1 MRKFSRIVVAFALCW
16 TSLAAPQR
24 AAAQTPLDLEQLQRA
39 TVQIT
44 QVFTNAVGQTV
55 ISCIGSGTLVSAD
68 GLILTNAHVALPIA
82 GCRSDRIVV
91 ALTVRIGEAPVPK
104 YYAEV
109 LSVNYGWDLAVLQV
123 VRTLDDRPVNREALL
138 LPFVELG
145 NSDEVTLDQTV
156 EFVGYAAPE
165 RDPTASSTARVV
177 RGTISGFTAEA
188 RVGDR
193 AWLKTRAALP
203 GTMSGGGAYDT
214 QGRLIGIPT
223 VEPPTSG
230 LIAGA
235 QENCRRIQDSNGDGR
250 VDENDLCVPI
260 SGFINALRPSRLARG
275 LILAAQLEITPFS
288 QQEPPVQAPLSLEE
302 IGQNVIGAPQFR
314 RLLFATGVDLA
325 DNPTRVITRAPAGIN
340 TLYLFFDY
348 ANMRDGIIY
357 ELRVLRDG
365 VLDPTFS
372 LAPAT
377 WSGGRNGRWYIG
389 STAQVYPN
397 GEYEFIL
404 FIEGVRVANASI
416 TVGGG
421 PTTEP
426 EFSNILFGVQDLN
439 FELVN
444 TGNILPVSNV
454 INAEFVY
461 TNMVDGTPWRQAWY
475 YEDLRI
481 SEVNDIWSG
490 GSNGKRLI
498 TASAPVE
505 NPLQP
510 GRYRLELYIE
520 DRLAASSDFIMAGGQ
535 VDLSTDV
542 FTDLTFASE
551 LRDGIPGGVIGV
563 TFPNT
568 ITDLYAIFNWRDI
581 APGTP
586 FTWRWTVDNNPLF
599 EVTQPWSNPTT
610 GSGAWLRLR
619 PNRLLPEGSYKLE
632 LLIGGVVKASA
643 TARVGIGQLPI
654 RLFVRAEGVLVQ
666 GQIVDAE
673 TNEGIAGVAVIF
685 LKPLFDVADFT
696 WQMSEVYDIAFTDL
710 NGRFALS
717 RLLARGERYSIL
729 ISARG
734 YLPITTDGFRILRD
748 EVGPIELRLELNRD

>member
-1 MRKFSRIVVAFALCW
+1 MRKFSSAFLALILCCIALPAEP
-16 TSLAAPQR
+16 SQ
-24 AAAQTPLDLEQLQRA
+24 AQTALDLEQLQRA

-44 QVFTNAVGQTV
+44 QVFTNPVGQTV
-55 ISCIGSGTLVSAD
+55 ISCIGSGTIVSAD

-109 LSVNYGWDLAVLQV
+109 LAVNYGWDLAVLQV
-123 VRTLDDRPVNREALL
+123 ARTLDDRPVNREALL

-145 NSDEVTLDQTV
+145 NSDEVALDQTV

-165 RDPTASSTARVV
+165 RDPTASSTTRVV

-188 RVGDR
+188 RVGQR

-203 GTMSGGGAYDT
+203 GSMSGGGAYDI

-230 LIAGA
+230 LAAGS

-250 VDENDLCVPI
+250 VDDNDLCVPV
-260 SGFINALRPSRLARG
+260 SGFVNALRPSRLARG

-288 QQEPPVQAPLSLEE
+288 QQELPAQQPLSLEE
-302 IGQNVIGAPQFR
+302 VGQNVIGAPQFR
-314 RLLFATGVDLA
+314 RLFFATGVDLA
-325 DNPTRVITRAPAGIN
+325 GNPTRVIARAPAGIN

-377 WSGGRNGRWYIG
+377 WSGGRSGMWYIG

-397 GEYEFIL
+397 GNYEFIL
-404 FIEGVRVANASI
+404 FIEGVRVANANI

-439 FELVN
+439 FQLVN

-461 TNMVDGTPWRQAWY
+461 TNMIDGISWRQAWY

-535 VDLSTDV
+535 VDLSTEV

-551 LRDGIPGGVIGV
+551 LRDGVPSGVIGV

-568 ITDLYAIFNWRDI
+568 ITDLYAVFNWRDI

-599 EVTQPWSNPTT
+599 EVTQPWTNPTT
-610 GSGAWLRLR
+610 GSRAWLRLR

-632 LLIGGVVKASA
+632 LLIGSVVKASA

-673 TNEGIAGVAVIF
+673 TDEGIAGVAVIF

-696 WQMSEVYDIAFTDL
+696 WQMSEVHDIAFTDL

-717 RLLARGERYSIL
+717 RLLERGSRYSI
-729 ISARG
+729 IVSARG

-748 EVGPIELRLELNRD
+748 EAGPIELRLELNRD

>member
-123 VRTLDDRPVNREALL
+123 VRTLDNRPVNREALL

-260 SGFINALRPSRLARG
+260 SGFVNALRPSRLARG

-404 FIEGVRVANASI
+404 FIEGVRVANARI

-535 VDLSTDV
+535 VDLSTEV

-696 WQMSEVYDIAFTDL
+696 WQMNEVYDIAFTDL

-717 RLLARGERYSIL
+717 RLLGRGERYSIL

>member
-1 MRKFSRIVVAFALCW
+1 MRKLAHFLL
-16 TSLAAPQR
+16 SLALLIVSLRMPIR
-24 AAAQTPLDLEQLQRA
+24 AQAQTPLDLEQLQRA

-44 QVFTNAVGQTV
+44 QVFTNALGQTV
-55 ISCIGSGTLVSAD
+55 ISCIGSGTIVSAD

-109 LSVNYGWDLAVLQV
+109 LSVNTGWDLAVLRV
-123 VRTLDDRPVNREALL
+123 ARTLDGRPVNREALL

-145 NSDEVTLDQTV
+145 NSDDVRLDQTV
-156 EFVGYAAPE
+156 VFVGYAAPE
-165 RDPTASSTARVV
+165 RDPTASSTVRVV

-188 RVGDR
+188 RLGER
-193 AWLKTRAALP
+193 AWLKTRAALL
-203 GTMSGGGAYDT
+203 GTMSGGGAYDA

-223 VEPPTSG
+223 VEPATSG
-230 LIAGA
+230 VLGNPD
-235 QENCRRIQDSNGDGR
+235 QSCRRIQDTDGNGR
-250 VDENDLCVPI
+250 VDESDLCVPI
-260 SGFINALRPSRLARG
+260 SGFVNALRPSRLARG

-288 QQEPPVQAPLSLEE
+288 QQALPEPQPIRFEE
-302 IGQNVIGAPQFR
+302 IGQNTAEAPQFK

-325 DNPTRVITRAPAGIN
+325 GNPTRIIRRAPAGIN

-348 ANMRDGIIY
+348 ANMRDGLIY
-357 ELRVLRDG
+357 ELRVLRNG

-377 WSGGRNGRWYIG
+377 WSGGRNGLWYIG
-389 STAQVYPN
+389 STAQVYPS
-397 GEYEFIL
+397 GDYEFIL
-404 FIEGVRVANASI
+404 FIEGARVASATITIGGSAS
-416 TVGGG
+416 
-421 PTTEP
+421 TEP

-439 FELVN
+439 FQLVN

-461 TNMVDGTPWRQAWY
+461 TNMVDGTPWRQVWY
-475 YEDLRI
+475 YEGLRI
-481 SEVNDIWSG
+481 SEVNELWSG

-498 TASAPVE
+498 TASAPVTS
-505 NPLQP
+505 PLQP

-520 DRLAASSDFIMAGGQ
+520 ERLAASSDFIMAGGQ
-535 VDLSTDV
+535 VDLSTEV

-551 LRDGIPGGVIGV
+551 LVNGAPSGIVGV

-568 ITDLYAIFNWRDI
+568 IADLYAIFNWRDI

-599 EVTQPWSNPTT
+599 EVTQPWTNPTT
-610 GSGAWLRLR
+610 GNGAWLRLR
-619 PNRLLPEGSYKLE
+619 PNRLLPEGSYRIE

-673 TNEGIAGVAVIF
+673 TNAGIAGVAVIF
-685 LKPLFDVADFT
+685 LKPLLDVADFT

-710 NGRFALS
+710 SGRFALS
-717 RLLARGERYSIL
+717 RLLARGERYSIIVL
-729 ISARG
+729 AQG
-734 YLPITTDGFRILRD
+734 YLPIATDGFRILRD
-748 EVGPIELRLELNRD
+748 EVGPVELRLELSRD